1 MKRPL
6 VLLVNS
12 DEDSRTILRDALEHA
27 GYDVLSTPTG
37 AEGLA
42 LADTHRPDVIIGDFP
57 VHVPGHSPFT
67 GDIRSNPRL
76 KGTRLL
82 AVTARALDHEVEAA
96 RAVTDAVLLK
106 PVKPATVVDE
116 VARLIAGS

>member
-1 MKRPL
+1 MRRPL

-12 DEDSRTILRDALEHA
+12 DQDSRTILRDALEHA

-57 VHVPGHSPFT
+57 MDVPGHSPFT
-67 GDIRSNPRL
+67 GDIRNNPRL

-96 RAVTDAVLLK
+96 RAVSDAVLLK
-106 PVKPATVVDE
+106 PVKPGTVVAE
-116 VARLIAGS
+116 VARLITGS

>member
-1 MKRPL
+1 MRRPL

-12 DEDSRTILRDALEHA
+12 DEDSRTILRDVLEHA

-42 LADTHRPDVIIGDFP
+42 LADARCPDVIIGDFP
-57 VHVPGHSPFT
+57 MDVPGHSPFT
-67 GDIRSNPRL
+67 GDIRKNPKL
-76 KGTRLL
+76 QGTRLL
-82 AVTARALDHEVEAA
+82 AVTSRALDHEVEAA
-96 RAVTDAVLLK
+96 RAVSDAVLVK
-106 PVKPATVVDE
+106 PVKPGVVVDE

>member
-1 MKRPL
+1 MRRPL

-42 LADTHRPDVIIGDFP
+42 VAHSHRPDVIIGDFP
-57 VHVPGHSPFT
+57 MDVPGHSPFT
-67 GDIRSNPRL
+67 GDIRKDPRL
-76 KGTRLL
+76 NGTRLL

-96 RAVTDAVLLK
+96 RAVSDAVLVK
-106 PVKPATVVDE
+106 PVKPGTVVDE
-116 VARLIAGS
+116 VARLIAQS